1 MAMQFLFDPNMQFS
15 AKNGALN
22 VNGKLRLYFNGTDDI
37 ASTYAD
43 FNSTLNPFPVVLDS
57 NGRATVIVDSTYTYR
72 LEVYNSNDSLLWTC
86 SNLTANGGT
95 IVIENNY
102 PVIVDQVTGETTVV
116 NSVDAGGYTHYA
128 VGIAP
133 AYTAARDAHADSAVA
148 AEATARQAAD
158 AALSASISAET
169 AARQSADAALSDS
182 IAAEKSRAEAAE
194 AAAKTTVTAG
204 DNIMVTQ
211 STAADGHYI
220 YNVSGTTPNVS
231 ITSDD
236 NSVNISE
243 NSTSTSKT
251 FDLSVNKSVS
261 NYIGQI
267 GLGATVPTVYVTTL
281 ELQKTSGTLSG
292 TSSAVTIPAGT
303 YHITLNMSVYTD
315 SYLTNTIDDTIVIGD
330 NNSVDVFFFHPS
342 VNTAGDQGFTMAFD
356 RTFGSETQLYFVSKA
371 GQSIWKIYGNL
382 YIHSIANINGGGSG
396 TDSYEVKVQE
406 SGDAGYLY
414 NKVNTTVPIQKK
426 VENDQ
431 LVIYQD
437 PVQASPLSM
446 LSTPSVD
453 NVLSTLNVVTNG
465 TQQGSWIAIQA
476 HAFIVPNYFVP
487 TSTVLWNYVNT
498 NTQGSTAETVHF
510 VGIYAYD
517 LTSNKINLVAMSVN
531 GASHDNTSIGLAQLA
546 TGYVNTTSPYNI
558 IKPGIIYYAF
568 HACDQTALTV
578 AGNGSSTFNLS
589 TPYPSLILYN
599 LRNGLTVTDFVSNY
613 GTIDLSTSTLS
624 HQEST
629 GKRFL
634 AVRHAS

>member
-22 VNGKLRLYFNGTDDI
+22 VNGKLRLYFNGTDDA

-43 FNSTLNPFPVVLDS
+43 FDSTLNPFPVVLDS
-57 NGRATVIVDSTYTYR
+57 NGRATMIVDSTFVYR
-72 LEVYNSNDSLLWTC
+72 LEVYNANDSLLWTV

-102 PVIVDQVTGETTVV
+102 PVIVDNVSGQTVV
-116 NSVDAGGYTHYA
+116 TNSVDTSGYTHYA
-128 VGIAP
+128 VGIAT
-133 AYTAARDAHADSAVA
+133 AYTAARDGY
-148 AEATARQAAD
+148 AD
-158 AALSASISAET
+158 AAVES
-169 AARQSADAALSDS
+169 
-182 IAAEKSRAEAAE
+182 EKTRAEAAE
-194 AAAKTTVTAG
+194 AALSQSISSETGRAQAAEAAAKTEVVQGANITVT
-204 DNIMVTQ
+204 TT
-211 STAADGHYI
+211 TAADGHSVYTVAG
-220 YNVSGTTPNVS
+220 NSPNVS
-231 ITSDD
+231 ITSAD
-236 NSVNISE
+236 NSVNITE
-243 NSTSTSKT
+243 TSTETSKT

-267 GLGATVPTVYVTTL
+267 GLGATVPTVYGTAL

-303 YHITLNMSVYTD
+303 YHITLNMFVYTD

-426 VENDQ
+426 IENDQ

-453 NVLSTLNVVTNG
+453 NVLSTLAVATNG
-465 TQQGSWIAIQA
+465 TQQLSWIAIQA
-476 HAFIVPNYFVP
+476 HAFAVPNYYTP
-487 TSTVLWNYVNT
+487 EITDIWNYINI
-498 NTQGSTAETVHF
+498 NTQGASAEGVHF

-517 LTSNKINLVAMSVN
+517 LTTNTMNLVCMSEN
-531 GASHDNTSIGLAQLA
+531 GASHDNMATGIASLA
-546 TGYVNTTSPYNI
+546 TGYVNTATGYNI
-558 IKPGIIYYAF
+558 IKPGLIYYAF

-578 AGNGSSTFNLS
+578 AGNSSSTFNLS
-589 TPYPSLILYN
+589 QPYPSLILYN